1 MTAAQ
6 REGQPLVLAALDG
19 SPAAAAA
26 LPLARTVAEQ
36 LHATVEILHVAR
48 EPMPD
53 AALLEWLHLTS
64 EELQGAK
71 LRLEIGD
78 AVEGILRRTADP
90 LVAIVVLTTHGREV
104 ESGARLGRVAE
115 AVIAR
120 TEQPILIERPETA
133 PDAGVQPRTLRRLLL
148 PVDGTPTT
156 AVALRP
162 ATKLCSLLG
171 ASIDLLY
178 VTGAGQLPPNEPGSI
193 GAPRY
198 VDQPQHEWPQWT
210 AEVLNRLVACCAA
223 CPPDVPVHA
232 YLGLGDAGTEIV
244 RFASAHDHDAI
255 VLARRSRLEPGR
267 AATLRT
273 LLARTPCPIV
283 LVGAPSSVPVEHERH
298 DEETRLVRP
307 AGVSA

>member
-90 LVAIVVLTTHGREV
+90 LVAIVVLTTHGRAV
-104 ESGARLGRVAE
+104 ESGSRLGRVAE

-120 TEQPILIERPETA
+120 TEQPILSERPGTA
-133 PDAGVQPRTLRRLLL
+133 PDAR
-148 PVDGTPTT
+148 
-156 AVALRP
+156 ARP
-162 ATKLCSLLG
+162 
-171 ASIDLLY
+171 
-178 VTGAGQLPPNEPGSI
+178 
-193 GAPRY
+193 
-198 VDQPQHEWPQWT
+198 
-210 AEVLNRLVACCAA
+210 
-223 CPPDVPVHA
+223 
-232 YLGLGDAGTEIV
+232 
-244 RFASAHDHDAI
+244 
-255 VLARRSRLEPGR
+255 
-267 AATLRT
+267 
-273 LLARTPCPIV
+273 
-283 LVGAPSSVPVEHERH
+283 
-298 DEETRLVRP
+298 
-307 AGVSA
+307 